1 MGKSSSKKRTSA
13 KKTKIILIFL
23 LFVVLVAICFAV
35 FLALKSPTYVSLN
48 FNYDG
53 AETQKVQ
60 VVFGEQVILPQNV
73 VRDGYTFDGWY
84 TDKACTQK
92 AELNFLSLFFDQTLY
107 AKWTPTSDSGE
118 TPQLDSGELS
128 VHFLELGNKYTGDC
142 VFIKAGDNDI
152 LIDAGSK
159 NNSGETICNYV
170 SQYCTDG
177 VLEYVIATHAH
188 EDHISG
194 FYGANGVFAN
204 FKTETII
211 EFALTNKENPSAST
225 VVGKYYA
232 ARNNEV
238 QEGAKCYTAAQCFN
252 QTDGAQREY
261 QLTDTISLE
270 ILYNPYYFK
279 TQSSGENDYSV
290 CVMIHQGENNYLF
303 TGDLEEGGEKAM
315 VEYYQNQNDP
325 LPHCVLYK
333 AGHHGS
339 KTSSCEELMAAITPE
354 YVCVCCCCGTSEYT
368 DTTANQFPTQQFI
381 NNVAPYTD
389 KVYVTTMV
397 DNYVSKNEWSGSGT
411 VKSMNGNIVFTCRN
425 GEITMQFSNS
435 ELKLKDTDWFKA
447 NRTCPNEWSDE
458 Q

>member
-1 MGKSSSKKRTSA
+1 MKKSTSKKKTSA
-13 KKTKIILIFL
+13 RKLKRTLILALI
-23 LFVVLVAICFAV
+23 VVLVAICLIV
-35 FLALKSPTYVSLN
+35 FLALKPPTYISLD

-53 AETQKVQ
+53 VEMQKLQ
-60 VVFGEQVILPQNV
+60 VAFGKQVDLPQNV
-73 VRDGYTFDGWY
+73 VREGYTFRGWY
-84 TDKACTQK
+84 VDEACTQK
-92 AELNFLSLFFDQTLY
+92 AEVNFLSLFFDQTFY
-107 AKWTPTSDSGE
+107 AKWTPK
-118 TPQLDSGELS
+118 LDSGELS

-142 VFIKAGDNDI
+142 VFIKAGDKDI
-152 LIDAGSK
+152 LIDAGSR
-159 NNSGETICNYV
+159 NNSGTTICDYI
-170 SQYCTDG
+170 SQFCTDG

-188 EDHISG
+188 EDHISA

-211 EFALTNKENPSAST
+211 EFALTNTENPSPST

-232 ARNNEV
+232 ARDAEV
-238 QEGAKCYTAAQCFN
+238 ADGAKCYTAAQCFN

-261 QLTDTISLE
+261 QITDTISLE

-279 TQSSGENDYSV
+279 TQSDGENDYSV

-339 KTSSCEELMAAITPE
+339 KTSSSSELMAAITPE

-368 DTTANQFPTQQFI
+368 DTDANQFPTQEFI
-381 NNVAPYTD
+381 NNVALYTD
-389 KVYVTTMV
+389 NVYVTTIV
-397 DNYVSKNEWSGSGT
+397 DNYVPRNEWSKNGT
-411 VKSMNGNIVFTCRN
+411 VKSMNGNIVFTCSN
-425 GEITMQFSNS
+425 GEISVRCSNN
-435 ELKLKDTDWFKA
+435 ETKLKDTEWFKA
-447 NRTCPNEWSDE
+447 HRTCPSAWRE